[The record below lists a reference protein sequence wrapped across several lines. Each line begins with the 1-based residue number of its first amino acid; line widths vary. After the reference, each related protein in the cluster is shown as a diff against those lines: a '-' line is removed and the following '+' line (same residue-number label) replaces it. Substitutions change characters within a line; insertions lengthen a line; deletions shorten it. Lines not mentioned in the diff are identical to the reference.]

1 MTCAQVWGPARGWG
15 AHGGG
20 VMRLRVGLLGFD
32 PVDFP
37 KGHFTNHM
45 GPSAP
50 PKDTS
55 GHGSHPLGSL
65 YSKSQAKEMAGCGG
79 SSV

>member
-1 MTCAQVWGPARGWG
+1 MC
-15 AHGGG
+15 
-20 VMRLRVGLLGFD
+20 LRVGLLGFD

-37 KGHFTNHM
+37 KDHFTNRM
-45 GPSAP
+45 AP
-50 PKDTS
+50 LSSPKDTS

-79 SSV
+79 FSV